1 MEIQNTNW
9 TEHPNPD
16 GSAEYGINVNFG
28 ILLSELMAQLPE
40 YSDEQLLRVFDPE
53 ALAELIQE
61 LFANQSG
68 VDLRDLRCIQD
79 LQAEI
84 EEAQDIDNQYN
95 QNN

>member
-28 ILLSELMAQLPE
+28 ILLSELMAQVPE

-53 ALAELIQE
+53 ALAELM
-61 LFANQSG
+61 
-68 VDLRDLRCIQD
+68 
-79 LQAEI
+79 
-84 EEAQDIDNQYN
+84 
-95 QNN
+95 

>member
-16 GSAEYGINVNFG
+16 GSAEYSINVNFG
-28 ILLSELMAQLPE
+28 ILLSELMEQLPE
-40 YSDEQLLRVFDPE
+40 YSDEQLLRVFDSE
-53 ALAELIQE
+53 ALDELMQE

-68 VDLRDLRCIQD
+68 DELRNLQCIQD
-79 LQAEI
+79 LEAEI
-84 EEAQDIDNQYN
+84 DEAKDIDNQYN

>member
-1 MEIQNTNW
+1 
-9 TEHPNPD
+9 
-16 GSAEYGINVNFG
+16 
-28 ILLSELMAQLPE
+28 MAQLPE

-53 ALAELIQE
+53 ALAELMQE
-61 LFANQSG
+61 LFCNQSG
-68 VDLRDLRCIQD
+68 DDLRDLRCIQD